1 MKTIK
6 TDKQEIPQI
15 ELLTPLTGEFYPD
28 YEENDMEYYGE
39 DLSQPELLDGA
50 DLVQYQ
56 DVIQDMVDLENS
68 GETDGAPSNLMDYFY
83 GSESV
88 REKVKSAIVSV
99 KSIEG
104 TLYGCTTLTLQEFL
118 EAPELTELCEY
129 ITGQYSDGWGEGF
142 EQRDLKVDGGTLNVH
157 FYQKEKFRI
166 QEKVDTPAET
176 DHHVPKER
184 PKLKLLGHDGNIY
197 SILADARRLLHK
209 CGRGMDAEEMIKRVE
224 ASGNYYKALSIVS
237 EYVETELSI
246 PKEKTESKKKPERG
260 DGCR

>member
-1 MKTIK
+1 ME

-15 ELLTPLTGEFYPD
+15 ELLTPLTGEFYPG
-28 YEENDMEYYGE
+28 YEENDEEHDGE
-39 DLSQPELLDGA
+39 DLSRPELLDGEE
-50 DLVQYQ
+50 LVQYQ
-56 DVIQDMVDLENS
+56 DVIQNMVDLENS
-68 GETDGAPSNLMDYFY
+68 GGTDGAPCNLMDYFY

-104 TLYGCTTLTLQEFL
+104 TLYGCTTLILQESL
-118 EAPELTELCEY
+118 ESPELTELCEY

-142 EQRDLKVDGGTLNVH
+142 EQRDMKVDGGTLNVH

-166 QEKVDTPAET
+166 KEKADTSVET
-176 DHHVPKER
+176 EQHVPKER
-184 PKLKLLGHDGNIY
+184 PTLKLLGHDGNLY

-209 CGRGMDAEEMIKRVE
+209 CGREMDAEEMIKRVE
-224 ASGNYYKALSIVS
+224 VSGNYYKALSIVS
-237 EYVETELSI
+237 EYVETELSV
-246 PKEKTESKKKPERG
+246 PKEKTGSKKNKERG